1 MLYFEPNNLTMKEVL
16 IINAHQKYDGISE
29 GKLNK
34 TLAQQAKSFF
44 REHDIRVSET
54 IIDQGYDVDEEVE
67 KHLLSDLIVLQTPIN
82 WANLPW
88 SYKKYADEVFN
99 KGLFS
104 GRMAAN
110 DGRTLSD
117 PTRQYGSGGLM
128 NGKAICISATWNAP
142 QECFEDSEQK
152 WMGGKSADDVLLNV
166 VLNYKF
172 FGYEILAGYHC
183 FDVLKNP
190 KPELYFERYATY
202 LKNIIQISK
211 TVK

>member
-1 MLYFEPNNLTMKEVL
+1 MKEVL

-29 GKLNK
+29 GRLNK

-67 KHLLSDLIVLQTPIN
+67 KHLLSDLVVLQTPIN

-88 SYKKYADEVFN
+88 TYKKYADEVFN

-104 GRMAAN
+104 GRMATN
-110 DGRTLSD
+110 DGRVLGD
-117 PTRQYGSGGLM
+117 PSMQYGSGGLM
-128 NGKAICISATWNAP
+128 LGKVMFISATWNAP
-142 QECFEDSEQK
+142 QECFEDCEQL
-152 WMGGKSADDVLLNV
+152 WLGGKSADDVLLNA

-172 FGYEILAGYHC
+172 FGYEILPGYHSY
-183 FDVLKNP
+183 DVLKNP
-190 KPELYFERYATY
+190 KPEDYFEGYATY
-202 LKNIIQISK
+202 LKNILQLLK
-211 TVK
+211 TN